1 MAVWRGGRW
10 GRSVCSRHSQRRGG
24 RLGEGK
30 SVLFIISFAA
40 VVAVCLFFFGKLF
53 LFTLVV
59 KRERE
64 RVPAA
69 LASR

>member
-1 MAVWRGGRW
+1 MFDQGTVKGG
-10 GRSVCSRHSQRRGG
+10 GG

-30 SVLFIISFAA
+30 SVLFMISFLLLLR
-40 VVAVCLFFFGKLF
+40 LFVFFCKLF

>member
-1 MAVWRGGRW
+1 MFVQGTVKGG
-10 GRSVCSRHSQRRGG
+10 GG

-30 SVLFIISFAA
+30 SVLFRISFLLLLRF
-40 VVAVCLFFFGKLF
+40 VFFVNFF

>member
-1 MAVWRGGRW
+1 MFVQGTVKGG
-10 GRSVCSRHSQRRGG
+10 GG

-30 SVLFIISFAA
+30 SVLFRISFLLLLRF
-40 VVAVCLFFFGKLF
+40 VFCFFVNFF

>member
-1 MAVWRGGRW
+1 M
-10 GRSVCSRHSQRRGG
+10 
-24 RLGEGK
+24 GK
-30 SVLFIISFAA
+30 E
-40 VVAVCLFFFGKLF
+40 CLFKAQSKEGRQVGRGEVSALYHFFCCCCCGLFVFFGKLF

>member
-1 MAVWRGGRW
+1 MFVQGTVKGG
-10 GRSVCSRHSQRRGG
+10 GG

-30 SVLFIISFAA
+30 SVLFRISFLLLLRF
-40 VVAVCLFFFGKLF
+40 VLFFCKLF

>member
-1 MAVWRGGRW
+1 MFVQGTVKGG
-10 GRSVCSRHSQRRGG
+10 GG

-30 SVLFIISFAA
+30 SVLFRISFLLLLRF
-40 VVAVCLFFFGKLF
+40 VFCKLF